1 MDLRARPMARTGS
14 ISMETNK
21 IGETA
26 GAIWERLS
34 RLGPLNFSSL
44 MEEVTAPQSVFFMA
58 IGWLAREDKLAI
70 EYADGDYAV
79 SLK

>member
-1 MDLRARPMARTGS
+1 
-14 ISMETNK
+14 METNK

-26 GAIWERLS
+26 GTIWETLS

-44 MEEVTAPQSVFFMA
+44 MDQVPAPQSVFFMA
-58 IGWLAREDKLAI
+58 IGWLAREGKLAF

>member
-1 MDLRARPMARTGS
+1 
-14 ISMETNK
+14 METNT

-26 GAIWERLS
+26 GFIWQTLS
-34 RLGPLNFSSL
+34 RQGPLNFSVL
-44 MEEVTAPQSVFFMA
+44 MEEVPGPQSVFFMA
-58 IGWLAREDKLAI
+58 IGWLAREDKVTF

>member
-1 MDLRARPMARTGS
+1 MQARPSARLES

-26 GAIWERLS
+26 GTIWERLS
-34 RLGPLNFSSL
+34 RLRPLNFSTLMDEIPASQSL
-44 MEEVTAPQSVFFMA
+44 FFMA
-58 IGWLAREDKLAI
+58 IGWLAREDKLAF